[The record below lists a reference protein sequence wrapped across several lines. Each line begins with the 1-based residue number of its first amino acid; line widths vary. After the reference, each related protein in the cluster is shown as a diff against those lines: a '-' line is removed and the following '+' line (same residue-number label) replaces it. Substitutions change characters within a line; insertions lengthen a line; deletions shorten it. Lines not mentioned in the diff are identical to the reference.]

1 MEPEAVRGGY
11 WANKWY
17 SFPVNL
23 AMADKTDEDTSTD
36 MFERLVAYVSSYVD
50 ELPKNCHGCDDP
62 VQDVIF
68 ACQQGA
74 NRPLTAEAAH
84 VETDVAHNMTGK
96 VNPCKMGQSSRVK
109 LNAHL

>member
-1 MEPEAVRGGY
+1 MMEPEAVRTGY

-23 AMADKTDEDTSTD
+23 AITSLTGTK
-36 MFERLVAYVSSYVD
+36 MFEELVDTVSSYVD
-50 ELPKNCHGCDDP
+50 APPKIGDGFDDP
-62 VQDVIF
+62 VQDVLF

-84 VETDVAHNMTGK
+84 VETDVAHNMAGK
-96 VNPCKMGQSSRVK
+96 VNHFPNIQRIGQNS
-109 LNAHL
+109 